1 MDVWNR
7 SLKWYILKWY
17 SNKKTE
23 TAIKS
28 LAFLFSAA
36 VWLHLAYSW
45 PSLDYMC
52 KAKYKTL
59 GNE

>member
-1 MDVWNR
+1 MNSD
-7 SLKWYILKWY
+7 
-17 SNKKTE
+17 KKTE